1 MASTAANFLF
11 IWASL
16 RGAPVYRMQRFPAGT
31 PRVGQG
37 TEINCL
43 WLRSFSLIRIDT
55 TQVRQTAQFGTP
67 VPISDAEL
75 CFFGEIKCQRTLGE
89 AVMSVPTKI
98 ILDANPRLNSFISPC
113 AALIICFEM
122 ANSRCF
128 SWMVVASLNCLRT
141 V

>member
-11 IWASL
+11 TWASL

-31 PRVGQG
+31 PQVGQG

-55 TQVRQTAQFGTP
+55 TQVRQTAQFGT
-67 VPISDAEL
+67 L
-75 CFFGEIKCQRTLGE
+75 CQSVTPNYVFSAKLSVNGLWGTLGE

-98 ILDANPRLNSFISPC
+98 ILDANPRLSSSISP
-113 AALIICFEM
+113 
-122 ANSRCF
+122 
-128 SWMVVASLNCLRT
+128 
-141 V
+141 